1 MSVSQSTLDELV
13 NAGKQMKFGGV
24 FYTDEELEKKF
35 NSQSARSTSVDNEMK
50 SKDFVIISNKGSDE
64 KDINNTIDQMVKN
77 GVSPENKKI
86 LEDLGCYSHVTNT
99 SVLEDMGNYSDRL
112 AKELEKSEE
121 NRDQSKINQLRE
133 KLKAITIELFGY
145 TEEEIEKAKNEVE
158 KAKKE

>member
-1 MSVSQSTLDELV
+1 MSVSQSTQSTLDELV
-13 NAGKQMKFGGV
+13 DTGKQMKFGGV

-35 NSQSARSTSVDNEMK
+35 NSQSARLTAVDNEMK
-50 SKDFVIISNKGSDE
+50 SKDFVIMSNKGSDE
-64 KDINNTIDQMVKN
+64 KDTIDQMVKN

-133 KLKAITIELFGY
+133 KLKATTIELFGY